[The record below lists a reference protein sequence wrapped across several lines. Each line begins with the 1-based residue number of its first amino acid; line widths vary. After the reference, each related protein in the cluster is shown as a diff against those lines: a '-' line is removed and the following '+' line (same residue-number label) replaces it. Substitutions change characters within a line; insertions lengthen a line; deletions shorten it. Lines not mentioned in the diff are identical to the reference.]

1 MTPVNTPPPVKAAT
15 NYNKPQNEEPKPFV
29 RAAEPEGE
37 GWGWGEDA
45 LAKEMADVK
54 LPSTSSTTTT
64 VNKTAANTD
73 EGWSAWGDNNE
84 EEEDWD
90 FKPVQRE
97 TKIDAKKNKDSLNQ
111 KLFTAKRK

>member
-1 MTPVNTPPPVKAAT
+1 MP
-15 NYNKPQNEEPKPFV
+15 
-29 RAAEPEGE
+29 RAESEGD

-45 LAKEMADVK
+45 LAQQMSDVK
-54 LPSTSSTTTT
+54 LPSTASTSTT

-73 EGWSAWGDNNE
+73 EGWSAWGDTKEEE

-97 TKIDAKKNKDSLNQ
+97 TKIDAKKNKDLNQ
-111 KLFTAKRK
+111 KLFAAKRK

>member
-15 NYNKPQNEEPKPFV
+15 NYNKPQSEEPKPAV
-29 RAAEPEGE
+29 RAAEPEDE

-54 LPSTSSTTTT
+54 LPSTASTTT
-64 VNKTAANTD
+64 VNKTAATTD
-73 EGWSAWGDNNE
+73 EGWSAWGDNQ